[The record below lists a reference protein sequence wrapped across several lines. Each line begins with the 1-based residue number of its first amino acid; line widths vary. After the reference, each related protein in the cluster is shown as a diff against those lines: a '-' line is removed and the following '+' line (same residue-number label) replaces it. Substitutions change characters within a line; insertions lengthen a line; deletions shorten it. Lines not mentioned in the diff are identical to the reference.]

1 MDVNS
6 GDNAAEGCGKA
17 DRLRC
22 KVRFTLIIETNEEA
36 RGSDQ

>member
-22 KVRFTLIIETNEEA
+22 KGLIIETNEEA